1 MFYIPKVIKTVAK
14 SNQWKCDMCQNS
26 CITVTTLQAKH
37 EVTYHNIFK
46 ILFSHPCLYYFIC
59 LWNKCMQIC

>member
-14 SNQWKCDMCQNS
+14 SNQWKCDMCQNT

-46 ILFSHPCLYYFIC
+46 ILLSFFTSLSLLFHMPVE
-59 LWNKCMQIC
+59 